1 MSSYIKN
8 KSRKSILPYIIFIF
22 SVLVWNVGIQV
33 RIPWRSFVKK
43 YLPVLFFPSPYVFS
57 LHKLKIITT
66 CKAVDN
72 KILSIWRKKLF
83 DVFLEPWTHKSLAVH
98 SSFFF
103 LYTFLYCTVHYYI
116 YSYIIHLPH
125 LAAVVHLYL

>member
-57 LHKLKIITT
+57 LHKLKIITI
-66 CKAVDN
+66 CKAIDN
-72 KILSIWRKKLF
+72 KILSIWREKIVWCF
-83 DVFLEPWTHKSLAVH
+83 PWTLNPQIFSCPFK
-98 SSFFF
+98 FFF
-103 LYTFLYCTVHYYI
+103 YTPFCTVQYI

-125 LAAVVHLYL
+125 RAAVVHLYL

>member
-57 LHKLKIITT
+57 LHKLKIITI
-66 CKAVDN
+66 CKAIDN
-72 KILSIWRKKLF
+72 KILSIWREKIVWCF
-83 DVFLEPWTHKSLAVH
+83 PWTLNPQIFSCPFK
-98 SSFFF
+98 FFF
-103 LYTFLYCTVHYYI
+103 LIHLSVLYTVPYI